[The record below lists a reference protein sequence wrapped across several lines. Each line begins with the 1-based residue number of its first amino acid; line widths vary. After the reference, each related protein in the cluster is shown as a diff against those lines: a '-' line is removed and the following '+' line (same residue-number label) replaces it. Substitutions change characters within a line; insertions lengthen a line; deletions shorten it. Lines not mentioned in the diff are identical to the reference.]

1 MKRRE
6 RLTFFGLKKKTGKS
20 CTIPVRCRCREGR
33 GCRGRKAGR
42 VGASRLRF
50 GVSKAWT
57 GGVIRA
63 AISSVERA
71 IGAILRMGRSSFFGG
86 MAAAY
91 LWLLAER
98 ARGRAAA
105 PIAKAK

>member
-42 VGASRLRF
+42 VGASRLRVRSEQGLDWRGYSRGDF
-50 GVSKAWT
+50 L
-57 GGVIRA
+57 GGTCDRRDFEDG
-63 AISSVERA
+63 S
-71 IGAILRMGRSSFFGG
+71 
-86 MAAAY
+86 
-91 LWLLAER
+91 
-98 ARGRAAA
+98 
-105 PIAKAK
+105 